1 MLKWSKTVEN
11 IIRIIKKILT
21 DDNTVILFVN
31 HN

>member
-11 IIRIIKKILT
+11 VIRIIKKILI